1 MNTFSRGFT
10 LVEVMIVVAI
20 IAILATIAMP
30 SYRQHVEKGR
40 VTTAK
45 ALLNQARQHA
55 HAEFLKTGKYPNT
68 TADYK
73 NVGGDLAKYHNLSA
87 GIVKNSKGKDEVVL
101 TAQSKESNNFGG
113 EVTLN
118 INTGEFK
125 YDNCVYKSVCTAMA
139 RTK

>member
-1 MNTFSRGFT
+1 MHTNDRGFT

-55 HAEFLKTGKYPNT
+55 HAEFLKTGKYPST
-68 TADYK
+68 PDDYK
-73 NVGGDLAKYHNLSA
+73 NVGGDLAKYHKLTAS
-87 GIVKNSKGKDEVVL
+87 GNSPDVTLK
-101 TAQSKESNNFGG
+101 AQSKGGNFGG
-113 EVTLN
+113 TVTLN
-118 INTGEFK
+118 LKTGEFK
-125 YDNCVYKSVCTAMA
+125 YDNCAYNSVCTAMA

>member
-1 MNTFSRGFT
+1 MHTNKGFT

-55 HAEFLKTGKYPNT
+55 HAEFLKTGKYPT
-68 TADYK
+68 DYK
-73 NVGGDLAKYHNLSA
+73 NVGGDLAKYHNLTAS
-87 GIVKNSKGKDEVVL
+87 GNSPDVTLK
-101 TAQSKESNNFGG
+101 AQSKGGNFGG
-113 EVTLN
+113 TVTLN
-118 INTGEFK
+118 LKTGEFK